1 MCQLNI
7 AQHVRA
13 RRRWRR
19 GLRNRQFWTRA
30 WILRRRQFGLYDQL
44 MVELRR
50 EDPYSFKNFM
60 RMSPEMFDEIF
71 QRVRG
76 RITKQYTWYRKLL
89 EPCLKLAVTLRHL
102 ASGYRYADM
111 KFGWRVPANTISV
124 IVREV
129 CKAIVDEYLDEVMTP
144 PTTPE
149 GWLQI
154 AEQFLRR
161 WNFPHSCGALDGK
174 HVSCRCPNLSGSTY
188 YNYKGFYSIVILALV
203 DADYKF
209 IWADVGGKCPFANLL
224 LLIIL

>member
-1 MCQLNI
+1 
-7 AQHVRA
+7 
-13 RRRWRR
+13 
-19 GLRNRQFWTRA
+19 
-30 WILRRRQFGLYDQL
+30 
-44 MVELRR
+44 
-50 EDPYSFKNFM
+50 
-60 RMSPEMFDEIF
+60 
-71 QRVRG
+71 
-76 RITKQYTWYRKLL
+76 
-89 EPCLKLAVTLRHL
+89 
-102 ASGYRYADM
+102 
-111 KFGWRVPANTISV
+111 
-124 IVREV
+124 V

-209 IWADVGGKCPFANLL
+209 IWADVGGKCAFANRLQTFNY
-224 LLIIL
+224 IIAFLYFYIYLHKQSSC